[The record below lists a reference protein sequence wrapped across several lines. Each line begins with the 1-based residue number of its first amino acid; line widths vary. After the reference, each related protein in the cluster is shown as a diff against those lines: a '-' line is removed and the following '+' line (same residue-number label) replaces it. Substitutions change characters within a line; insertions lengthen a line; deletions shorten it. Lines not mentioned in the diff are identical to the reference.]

1 MGDARTRLVAGVGV
15 ALFLLSIMSPNALL
29 DGGIKPRENVEGN
42 CIVCIS
48 EVMPNADGADSGYY
62 PQGEWIELFNTGSE
76 AVSLEGWSIVDYGG
90 WNHPIN
96 NQSWV
101 YFDDLNSPF
110 MIEPGEYVI
119 IAENEIGT
127 LRLNNAGETIYL
139 KDTNN
144 ATVHTV
150 VTGSAANGVAKIV
163 NPNDSQSEWIDAES
177 PTPGM
182 PNSGTDNTDDTD
194 EGPDDNSD
202 WEDAGEAFWDG
213 QFNIKFTRIMPGEV
227 PDRNNDWIEITNFG
241 DDVVNLTGWTIER
254 IRSTTPWISKFGLFS
269 LPAGESVVL
278 TESPDN
284 LLADGGIEAIN
295 GNNALNNMP
304 WLVDSGAAIQLKEP
318 SGTVID
324 AIVYGGG
331 EAEIDGWNGGAISV
345 PGDGSPGLIL
355 IRGDG
360 CIVGEDTDTSE
371 EWQIRWIRIGAST
384 FCDGGLVMPHEGMQ
398 ATASFSPET
407 GLEDLLGWIGDADNS
422 LHIHVYE
429 FLHPDLTHALIS
441 AIGRGVEVTLLLE
454 EGILDG
460 QSTVED
466 QRGHAKA
473 VNDAGGTVLWMID
486 PTVISSP
493 YAYIHSKVAVKDSD
507 SVWISSGNWKESS
520 LPTVDESGNR
530 EWSLFLDSEQMAALI
545 LDRME
550 FDENP
555 NHLHI
560 EAHSSRLDPPP
571 GWTLPGISNTLPN
584 VSPNPDTSQPFE
596 ARLITCPDDCVSGVL
611 SEIEGAEDR
620 IRLSVQYLDLD
631 WYWGFGEENPILN
644 ALHEAAIRGVT
655 IELIL
660 NAFYADLDG
669 DIRDTVH
676 HFNTEW
682 NATQGLDVNARLMAS
697 SSEIWKLHNKGMI
710 IDDETVL
717 VGSMNWGSNSMLRN
731 REMGIISKSTEL
743 ASVYSAKFN
752 EDWNR
757 LDSSTDSDGD
767 LLPDYWEE
775 LYGLDRHSAAVQGTA
790 LSEQS
795 LDPDSDG
802 LDNLNEYLLNG
813 NPYDPDTDDDCII
826 DGEEQAFAQSVMR
839 APSISMVSGD
849 VDENGIPDGIQFGC
863 EQENNND
870 QQENNTTENENDCDE
885 DEWDDELKTCVE
897 GDDDSGGLINVR
909 DDPLSTRGAKFLL
922 GLTIIASVAL
932 IIAGMSIIIRPRTR
946 TEQIL
951 IDDSGYRFD
960 DTDSDKAILK
970 GTRFD
975 TEAEDTRELTEGRD
989 DGVHGSIILDG
1000 FKFDNLS
1007 RDQVQFLL
1015 DKGMSIEELRDEHG
1029 EDEI

>member
-1 MGDARTRLVAGVGV
+1 MDETRTSLMAAAGV
-15 ALFLLSIMSPNALL
+15 AIFLLSIISPNVILT
-29 DGGIKPRENVEGN
+29 DFNESKESDSQTCV
-42 CIVCIS
+42 VCIS
-48 EVMPNADGADSGYY
+48 EVMPNADGADSGFY
-62 PQGEWIELFNTGSE
+62 PQGEWIELLNKGSE
-76 AVSLEGWSIVDYGG
+76 AISLEGWKIIDYGG
-90 WNHPIN
+90 WNHVIN

-101 YFDDLNSPF
+101 DFDDLNTPF
-110 MIEPGEYVI
+110 MIGSGEYVI

-139 KDTNN
+139 KDSNN
-144 ATVHTV
+144 VTVHTV
-150 VTGSAANGVAKIV
+150 VTGSATNGVSKIA
-163 NPNDSQSEWIDAES
+163 NPNNVESEWIDAES
-177 PTPGM
+177 PTPGA
-182 PNSGTDNTDDTD
+182 PNLETDNGGNNNED
-194 EGPDDNSD
+194 SD
-202 WEDAGEAFWDG
+202 WEDSGEAIWDG
-213 QFNIKFTRIMPGEV
+213 EFDIKFTRIMPGEV
-227 PDRNNDWIEITNFG
+227 PDRDNDWIEITNFG
-241 DDVVNLTGWTIER
+241 NEDANLTGWTIER
-254 IRSTTPWISKFGLFS
+254 IRSTTPWVSKFGWFVLS
-269 LPAGESVVL
+269 SGESVVL
-278 TESPDN
+278 TENPEN

-295 GNNALNNMP
+295 GNIALNNMP

-345 PGDGSPGLIL
+345 PGDGTPGLIL
-355 IRGDG
+355 MRGDG

-407 GLEDLLGWIGDADNS
+407 GLEDLLGWIGDAENS

-441 AIGRGVEVTLLLE
+441 AIERGVEITLLLE

-460 QSTVED
+460 QSTIED

-473 VNDAGGTVLWMID
+473 IHDAGGTVLWMVD

-493 YAYIHSKVAVKDSD
+493 YPYIHSKVAVKDEE

-520 LPTVDESGNR
+520 LPTIDESGNR
-530 EWSLFLDSEQMAALI
+530 EWSLFFDSEQMATLV

-560 EAHSSRLDPPP
+560 ELHSSRLDPPI
-571 GWTLPGISNTLPN
+571 GWSLSSISNTLPN
-584 VSPNPDTSQPFE
+584 ESPNPDTTEPFE
-596 ARLITCPDDCVSGVL
+596 ARLITCPDDCVTGVL
-611 SEIEGAEDR
+611 SEIENAEDQ

-631 WYWGFGEENPILN
+631 WYWGFGEENPILY
-644 ALHEAAIRGVT
+644 ALHNAAIRGVK
-655 IELIL
+655 IELML
-660 NAFYADLDG
+660 NAFYADLDS

-682 NATQGLDVNARLMAS
+682 NLTQGLDVNARLMAS
-697 SSEIWKLHNKGMI
+697 SPEIWKLHNKGMI
-710 IDDETVL
+710 IDDDTVL

-731 REMGIISKSTEL
+731 REMGIISKSVEL
-743 ASVYSAKFN
+743 ASVFSAKFD

-757 LDSSTDSDGD
+757 LDSTTDSDGD

-775 LYGLDRHSAAVQGTA
+775 LYGLDRHSAAVEGTA

-813 NPYDPDTDDDCII
+813 NPFDPDTDNDCII
-826 DGEEQAFAQSVMR
+826 DGDEEGFAQSVMR
-839 APSISMVSGD
+839 SPSISMISGD

-863 EQENNND
+863 
-870 QQENNTTENENDCDE
+870 QQENNQNQEGNNSTNNENDCDE
-885 DEWDDELKTCVE
+885 GDWDDQLKICI
-897 GDDDSGGLINVR
+897 DDNDEDSGGLINVR

-922 GLTIIASVAL
+922 GLTVIAGIAL
-932 IIAGMSIIIRPRTR
+932 IGAGMTMIIRPRTR

-960 DTDSDKAILK
+960 DVDSDKAILK

-975 TEAEDTRELTEGRD
+975 TDAEDTRELTEGRD
-989 DGVHGSIILDG
+989 DGIHGSIILDG
-1000 FKFDNLS
+1000 FGFEKLS
-1007 RDQVQFLL
+1007 RDRVQFLL
-1015 DKGMSIEELRDEHG
+1015 DKGMSIEELRDEYG